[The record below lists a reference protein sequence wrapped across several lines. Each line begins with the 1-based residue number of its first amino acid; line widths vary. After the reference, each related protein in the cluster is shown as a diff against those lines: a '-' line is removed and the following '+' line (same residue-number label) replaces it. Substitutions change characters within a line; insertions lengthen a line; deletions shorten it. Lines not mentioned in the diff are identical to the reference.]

1 MESFEY
7 KRSNDEG
14 FNAIVDSVIIA
25 ARDKRKGIVVP
36 DYADKMREINE
47 AVVKFSV
54 ADTRYE
60 SMFETQGAALFKNP
74 MVVRSQAV
82 RENFN
87 AVIAQIINAVA
98 PEVTSARYAEFLAEV
113 VQVGWGDTARFI
125 VKSNE
130 LFKVNEV
137 AEGINRGVLQPIYDD
152 EYTVNCGTIEIA
164 TSVDWYPVA
173 AGVFDWGDFALRAGR
188 SFEGYIFLKI
198 IAAMTSAVSEVG
210 AGYSASGLSNANWTA
225 LRERV
230 RAANGGAAVYAIG
243 TLGALGNVYPT
254 VQGLQYGLGSEIAK
268 EGFLDKYL
276 NTPLIPVD
284 NVLVPGT
291 TNTSATLS
299 IADNKIYFIAAD
311 SYRPVKVVFEGDSV
325 TIENIPEET
334 NDRTYGISIK
344 MKVGISAIVGS
355 KFGTLTI
362 GG

>member
-1 MESFEY
+1 MTSFEY
-7 KRSNDEG
+7 KRSSDEN
-14 FNAIVDSVIIA
+14 FNAIVDSAIEA
-25 ARDKRKGIVVP
+25 ARAKRQGKIVA
-36 DYADKMREINE
+36 DYAERMKEIND

-60 SMFETQGAALFKNP
+60 SMFESQGSAIFKNP
-74 MVVRSQAV
+74 NVVRSSAV

-130 LFKVNEV
+130 LFKVNEI

-152 EYTVNCGTIEIA
+152 EYTVNCGTVEIA
-164 TSVDWYPVA
+164 TSIDWYPVA

-198 IAAMTSAVSEVG
+198 IAAMTSAVTEVG
-210 AGYSASGLSNANWTA
+210 AGYSASGLSNENWTA
-225 LRERV
+225 LHERV

-243 TLGALGNVYPT
+243 TLAALSQVYPQT
-254 VQGLQYGLGSEIAK
+254 QGLQYGLGSEIAK

-291 TNTSATLS
+291 TNTTATLAVS
-299 IADNKIYFIAAD
+299 DGTIYFVAAD
-311 SYRPVKVVFEGDSV
+311 AYRPVKVVFEGDSV

-344 MKVGISAIVGS
+344 MKVGVSAIVGS
-355 KFGTLTI
+355 KFGTLTLS
-362 GG
+362 